1 MTAASAPRGVAHVI
15 TAQSSAELA
24 GAGLTIDAFAA
35 KCRVQGERLMIRI
48 VIMLALPVSIL
59 LIVLTVTIL
68 LSWVSG
74 TGLCGTW
81 IASVLPATY
90 CR

>member
-1 MTAASAPRGVAHVI
+1 MV
-15 TAQSSAELA
+15 
-24 GAGLTIDAFAA
+24 
-35 KCRVQGERLMIRI
+35 RI
-48 VIMLALPVSIL
+48 VMLLALPVSIL
-59 LIVLTVTIL
+59 SIFLTVTIL

-81 IASVLPATY
+81 MTSVLPATY

>member
-1 MTAASAPRGVAHVI
+1 
-15 TAQSSAELA
+15 
-24 GAGLTIDAFAA
+24 
-35 KCRVQGERLMIRI
+35 MIRI

>member
-1 MTAASAPRGVAHVI
+1 MVHGPDDRRDRPFMHCLLLNVA
-15 TAQSSAELA
+15 
-24 GAGLTIDAFAA
+24 
-35 KCRVQGERLMIRI
+35 QGERRMIRI
-48 VIMLALPVSIL
+48 VLMLALPVAILSIF
-59 LIVLTVTIL
+59 LTVTIL

-81 IASVLPATY
+81 MALVLPATY

>member
-1 MTAASAPRGVAHVI
+1 MV
-15 TAQSSAELA
+15 
-24 GAGLTIDAFAA
+24 
-35 KCRVQGERLMIRI
+35 RI
-48 VIMLALPVSIL
+48 VMLLALPVGIL
-59 LIVLTVTIL
+59 LIFLTVTIL

-81 IASVLPATY
+81 MASVLPATY